1 MGKFRK
7 TILYPIFKATPGV
20 AGLYVS
26 GAFAGTLSTV
36 SSGINSMTTCLVT
49 DIIRPNEKFIFCSAE
64 GKSERFYTW
73 LSKIMSLI
81 FGLLC
86 IGFA

>member
-36 SSGINSMTTCLVT
+36 SSGINSTTTCLVT
-49 DIIRPNEKFIFCSAE
+49 DIIRCSIIKHGTNPNKNI
-64 GKSERFYTW
+64 
-73 LSKIMSLI
+73 
-81 FGLLC
+81 LLWC
-86 IGFA
+86 